1 VTDRLDFDQV
11 LDICLDRLQAGNTV
25 QACLIS
31 YPSHAG
37 RLAPLLHMALKLQ
50 TSQEPSMSTS
60 GFRAGEAR
68 LLAYAMQ
75 LSAQRQGA
83 LPVRRRGAVSRLIAG
98 TRRLA
103 AAVVVG
109 MLLFCALLSAGAVTV
124 SAASASLPGSSLYT
138 IKRTTESLLSSLAFT
153 PRLQTQVH
161 LAWAERRLDEV
172 GALIARDGIVYKTV
186 LAALEH
192 ETEQALVA
200 AEQAGPESLTDVIAH
215 TEHQHTVLRHL
226 LDQAPEAARSD
237 LQQALATSTE
247 MNERAWAGLA
257 GETPAGLPI
266 SPAPYVTLQP
276 LNPTD
281 TPQPPGLTETP
292 RTIETTEV
300 SETPGPTGSPTPIET
315 PQPLQ
320 ATATPVIPTP
330 TPTATAQPLQA
341 TATPVIPTATAASHP
356 LQPTVSPA
364 TPTATATPQPPQ
376 PTVSPVTPTATAT
389 PQPPQPTATPVTPT
403 ATATPQPPT
412 ATATPQ
418 PAQEPTSDIW
428 DKSSLVIVN
437 QGSDCEGSGNVW
449 VTVKNSGSEA
459 MASPTPWELWYASSG
474 SPKSGEVIATGEIPV
489 LDVEQTYLISTAAIR
504 GSGKYMFKAY
514 QRPGHPGT
522 GVLWSDGITF
532 DTSQCGN

>member
-1 VTDRLDFDQV
+1 
-11 LDICLDRLQAGNTV
+11 
-25 QACLIS
+25 
-31 YPSHAG
+31 
-37 RLAPLLHMALKLQ
+37 
-50 TSQEPSMSTS
+50 MSAN

-68 LLAYAMQ
+68 LLAYAIQ

-109 MLLFCALLSAGAVTV
+109 MLLFCAVLSAGAVTV

-138 IKRTTESLLSSLAFT
+138 IKRTTESLLSSVAFT

-186 LAALEH
+186 LTALEH

-200 AEQAGPESLTDVIAH
+200 AEQAGPESLADVIAH

-257 GETPAGLPI
+257 GETPAGLPV
-266 SPAPYVTLQP
+266 SPAPRVTLQP

-281 TPQPPGLTETP
+281 TPPPSRLTETP

-300 SETPGPTGSPTPIET
+300 SETPEPTGSPTPIET

-320 ATATPVIPTP
+320 STTTPVIPTP
-330 TPTATAQPLQA
+330 
-341 TATPVIPTATAASHP
+341 TATPVIPTATAASQPLQPTTTSVMSTVTATPQP
-356 LQPTVSPA
+356 LQPTVLPA
-364 TPTATATPQPPQ
+364 TPT
-376 PTVSPVTPTATAT
+376 PTATS
-389 PQPPQPTATPVTPT
+389 QPPQPTATPMTPT

-428 DKSSLVIVN
+428 DKSSLVFVN
-437 QGSDCEGSGNVW
+437 QGSDCEGGGNVW

-489 LDVEQTYLISTAAIR
+489 LDIEQTHLISTAAIR

-532 DTSQCGN
+532 DTSQCGD

>member
-1 VTDRLDFDQV
+1 MTDRLDFDQV
-11 LDICLDRLQAGNTV
+11 LDICLDRLQAGDTV

-37 RLAPLLHMALKLQ
+37 RLAPLLYMAVTLQ
-50 TSQEPSMSTS
+50 TSQGPSVSAS
-60 GFRAGEAR
+60 GFRAGEAH
-68 LLAYAMQ
+68 LLAYAVE

-83 LPVRRRGAVSRLIAG
+83 LPLRRRGAVSRLIAG

-109 MLLFCALLSAGAVTV
+109 MLLFCAVLSAGAVTV

-172 GALIARDGIVYKTV
+172 DALIARDGIVYKTV
-186 LAALEH
+186 LTALEH

-200 AEQAGPESLTDVIAH
+200 AEQAGSESLADVIAH

-226 LDQAPEAARSD
+226 LDQAPKAARSD

-247 MNERAWAGLA
+247 MNGRARAGLT
-257 GETPAGLPI
+257 GETPGGLPV

-281 TPQPPGLTETP
+281 TPQPPKLTETP
-292 RTIETTEV
+292 RTIETSEV
-300 SETPGPTGSPTPIET
+300 SETPEPTGSPTPIET

-320 ATATPVIPTP
+320 STTTPVIA
-330 TPTATAQPLQA
+330 TPTATAQPLQT
-341 TATPVIPTATAASHP
+341 TAT
-356 LQPTVSPA
+356 
-364 TPTATATPQPPQ
+364 
-376 PTVSPVTPTATAT
+376 PVTPTATAVPQQPLKPTTTGVASTVTAT
-389 PQPPQPTATPVTPT
+389 PQPLQPTASPATPTPTATSQPLQPTATPMTPT

-418 PAQEPTSDIW
+418 PAQEPTSDTW
-428 DKSSLVIVN
+428 DKSSLVFVD
-437 QGSDCEGSGNVW
+437 QGSDCEEGGNVW
-449 VTVKNSGSEA
+449 ATVKNSGSKA
-459 MASPTPWELWYASSG
+459 MAGPTLWELWYAASG
-474 SPKSGEVIATGEIPV
+474 PPKSGEVIATGEIPA
-489 LDVEQTYLISTAAIR
+489 LDVEQAYLISTAAIS
-504 GSGKYMFKAY
+504 GSGNYMFKAY

-522 GVLWSDGITF
+522 GVLGSDGITF
-532 DTSQCGN
+532 NASQCGD

>member
-1 VTDRLDFDQV
+1 
-11 LDICLDRLQAGNTV
+11 
-25 QACLIS
+25 
-31 YPSHAG
+31 
-37 RLAPLLHMALKLQ
+37 
-50 TSQEPSMSTS
+50 MSAN

-68 LLAYAMQ
+68 LLAYARQ

-83 LPVRRRGAVSRLIAG
+83 LPVRRRRAVSRLIAG

-109 MLLFCALLSAGAVTV
+109 MLLFCAVLSAGAVTV
-124 SAASASLPGSSLYT
+124 SAASASLPGSRLYT
-138 IKRTTESLLSSLAFT
+138 IKRTTESLVSSLAFT
-153 PRLQTQVH
+153 PGIQTQVH
-161 LAWAERRLDEV
+161 LAWAQRRLDEV

-186 LAALEH
+186 LTALEH

-200 AEQAGPESLTDVIAH
+200 AEQAGPESLADVIAH

-257 GETPAGLPI
+257 GETPGGLPV
-266 SPAPYVTLQP
+266 SPAPYVTLEP

-281 TPQPPGLTETP
+281 TPQPPRLTETP
-292 RTIETTEV
+292 RTIETPEV
-300 SETPGPTGSPTPIET
+300 SETPEPTGSPTPTET

-320 ATATPVIPTP
+320 STTTPVIP

-341 TATPVIPTATAASHP
+341 SATPVIPTATAASQP
-356 LQPTVSPA
+356 LQPTVSTATP
-364 TPTATATPQPPQ
+364 TPTATSQPPQ
-376 PTVSPVTPTATAT
+376 PTATPATPTPTATSL
-389 PQPPQPTATPVTPT
+389 PPQPTATPVTPT
-403 ATATPQPPT
+403 AIATPQPPT

-418 PAQEPTSDIW
+418 PPQEPTSDIW
-428 DKSSLVIVN
+428 DKSSLVIVS
-437 QGSDCEGSGNVW
+437 QGSDCEGGGNAW

-459 MASPTPWELWYASSG
+459 MANSTPWELWYASSG

-504 GSGKYMFKAY
+504 GSGTYMFKAY

-532 DTSQCGN
+532 DASQCGN